1 MFFLLR
7 CAFWL
12 GLTFAMMDWPD
23 GPSPAPDPIALA
35 QGAAQA
41 AAQEIAARCAASPQ
55 ACLEGASKLEALRKS
70 ATAPSKAPERP
81 PVPHGG
87 N

>member
-23 GPSPAPDPIALA
+23 GASPAPDPSALA
-35 QGAAQA
+35 QAAAQA
-41 AAQEIAARCAASPQ
+41 AAQEIAARCAANPQ
-55 ACLEGASKLEALRKS
+55 ACLDGARRIEVLGKQMGD
-70 ATAPSKAPERP
+70 APKAQERP
-81 PVPHGG
+81 QAVRGG

>member
-7 CAFWL
+7 LAFWL

-23 GPSPAPDPIALA
+23 GAAPDPAALA
-35 QGAAQA
+35 QAAAQA
-41 AAQEIAARCAASPQ
+41 AAQDIASRCAAAPQ
-55 ACLEGASKLEALRKS
+55 ACLEGASKLESLRNAAS
-70 ATAPSKAPERP
+70 PAPGR
-81 PVPHGG
+81 GG

>member
-23 GPSPAPDPIALA
+23 GASPAPDPAALA
-35 QGAAQA
+35 QKA
-41 AAQEIAARCAASPQ
+41 AAAVAEDIAARCAADPL
-55 ACLEGASKLEALRKS
+55 ACLEAARKVEGLRKS
-70 ATAPSKAPERP
+70 ASDFARPQERP
-81 PVPHGG
+81 AGG
-87 N
+87 RATN

>member
-23 GPSPAPDPIALA
+23 GASPAPDPAALA
-35 QGAAQA
+35 QAATQA
-41 AAQEIAARCAASPQ
+41 AARELATRCAANPQ
-55 ACLEGASKLEALRKS
+55 ACMDGARKIEALRKS
-70 ATAPSKAPERP
+70 ASEITRPQERP
-81 PVPHGG
+81 NGARAT

>member
-12 GLTFAMMDWPD
+12 GLTFSMMDWP
-23 GPSPAPDPIALA
+23 GGASPAPDPAALA
-35 QGAAQA
+35 QAASQA
-41 AAQEIAARCAASPQ
+41 AARELATRCAANPQ
-55 ACLEGASKLEALRKS
+55 ACMEGARKIEALRKS
-70 ATAPSKAPERP
+70 ASEITRPQERP
-81 PVPHGG
+81 NGARAT

>member
-23 GPSPAPDPIALA
+23 GPAPDPAALA
-35 QGAAQA
+35 QAVTSAAS
-41 AAQEIAARCAASPQ
+41 QEIATRCAANPQ
-55 ACLEGASKLEALRKS
+55 ACLDGARKVEALRKS
-70 ATAPSKAPERP
+70 ANDLQKPAKRASVTRAA
-81 PVPHGG
+81 

>member
-23 GPSPAPDPIALA
+23 GASPAPDPAA
-35 QGAAQA
+35 FAQA
-41 AAQEIAARCAASPQ
+41 ATRAATQEIATRCAANPQ
-55 ACLEGASKLEALRKS
+55 ACLDGARKIEALRKS
-70 ATAPSKAPERP
+70 ASDLQRP
-81 PVPHGG
+81 IGARAA